1 VFDSYFS
8 SVWNV
13 IITMTTVGYGDI
25 AAISDYG
32 RVISILNALWGAFI
46 ISLLVASI
54 GRIFELN
61 DGQARA
67 IQEIKEKEK
76 KKKNRVKEESEPQP
90 LPPAKDS
97 DEDDEDA
104 IDNESATNSQQ
115 RRFEAEEEEIIKE
128 IESELVSPAAV
139 VIRKEEGQMGSVGEI
154 QELKEQVR
162 ILNEKVDMLLTLLTP
177 K

>member
-1 VFDSYFS
+1 MFDSYFS

-32 RVISILNALWGAFI
+32 RVISILIDLWGAFI

-76 KKKNRVKEESEPQP
+76 KKKNRVK
-90 LPPAKDS
+90 D
-97 DEDDEDA
+97 
-104 IDNESATNSQQ
+104 
-115 RRFEAEEEEIIKE
+115 
-128 IESELVSPAAV
+128 
-139 VIRKEEGQMGSVGEI
+139 
-154 QELKEQVR
+154 
-162 ILNEKVDMLLTLLTP
+162 
-177 K
+177 